1 MKKDYKINYC
11 YYLKKNHHRL
21 VAIIEEVASI
31 TVEEAEVVLKIETV
45 GVAHQNL
52 TQGEGPGLGL
62 DHVKE
67 KKIMIVTDRRITD
80 HQSITIIEIIETGIE
95 ISTMEETEI
104 IEVMMVGGTGKEYQK
119 IIGRN

>member
-11 YYLKKNHHRL
+11 YYLKNLHRL
-21 VAIIEEVASI
+21 VAIMEEVANN
-31 TVEEAEVVLKIETV
+31 TVEEAEVVLKIEIE
-45 GVAHQNL
+45 GVAHRNL
-52 TQGEGPGLGL
+52 TQGEGRSPGL

-104 IEVMMVGGTGKEYQK
+104 IEVMMVGGIEIEYQK
-119 IIGRN
+119 IIDKN